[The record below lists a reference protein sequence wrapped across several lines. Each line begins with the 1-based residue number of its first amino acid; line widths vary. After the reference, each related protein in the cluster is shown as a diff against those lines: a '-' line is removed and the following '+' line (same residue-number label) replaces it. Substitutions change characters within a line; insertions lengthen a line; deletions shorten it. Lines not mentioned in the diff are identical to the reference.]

1 MSTRGPSAKGI
12 ERRRDILDA
21 ALRVIAAEGYAG
33 ATVAAIADAVQMSP
47 NGLLHYFASKDELLV
62 AALRRRDELDSGG
75 VDEHSLA
82 ASLDDHDPTLDEL
95 AEPLLTVVRRNAE
108 IAGLVRL
115 FAHLA
120 TEGVDDSHAAH
131 DFFAERYARLR
142 RMLATAVAR
151 LQRSGSVRADV
162 EPGQAAALVLA
173 AIDGL
178 QTQWLYDDSVD
189 MPAHLSALLRLLS
202 TPEERP

>member
-1 MSTRGPSAKGI
+1 M
-12 ERRRDILDA
+12 RR
-21 ALRVIAAEGYAG
+21 ALI

>member
-1 MSTRGPSAKGI
+1 
-12 ERRRDILDA
+12 
-21 ALRVIAAEGYAG
+21 
-33 ATVAAIADAVQMSP
+33 
-47 NGLLHYFASKDELLV
+47 
-62 AALRRRDELDSGG
+62 
-75 VDEHSLA
+75 
-82 ASLDDHDPTLDEL
+82 
-95 AEPLLTVVRRNAE
+95 
-108 IAGLVRL
+108 
-115 FAHLA
+115 
-120 TEGVDDSHAAH
+120 
-131 DFFAERYARLR
+131 
-142 RMLATAVAR
+142 MLATAVAR

>member
-1 MSTRGPSAKGI
+1 MSTRGPYAKGI
-12 ERRRDILDA
+12 ERRGEILDA

-47 NGLLHYFASKDELLV
+47 NGLLHHFASKDELLV
-62 AALRRRDELDSGG
+62 EALRRRDELDSDG
-75 VDEHSLA
+75 VDERSLTA
-82 ASLDDHDPTLDEL
+82 ALDDHDPTLDEL
-95 AEPLLTVVRRNAE
+95 AEPLLTVVRRNSE

-115 FAHLA
+115 FTHLA
-120 TEGVDDSHAAH
+120 AEGVDDGHAAH
-131 DFFAERYARLR
+131 DFFAERYTRLR
-142 RMLATAVAR
+142 RMLAAAVAH
-151 LQRSGSVRADV
+151 LQRSGSVRTDV
-162 EPGQAAALVLA
+162 APEHAAALVLA

-202 TPEERP
+202 TPEEGP